1 MVCERM
7 MRASSR
13 LVERRSPHA
22 ADTDGDAGAE
32 ERMGIVAYCPQGHRV
47 KVKDQLAGKKG
58 LCPVC
63 GTRFRIPAASDP
75 ANDLSYNPAAAVA
88 ESEQRAHAP
97 VAGRSGVA
105 SDAAAFPSARI
116 LALDPAIVATLPRAT
131 AWDVAAVA
139 APPAPEAPV
148 VPAATNESAAP
159 PRRPLHP
166 VIAEREDMAWSIALP
181 GGEPSAPLPADTMQ
195 DWLDA
200 RQATGDE
207 VVWRADW
214 PQWLPVRQVF
224 PDCFA

>member
-13 LVERRSPHA
+13 LVERRLPHA
-22 ADTDGDAGAE
+22 ADMAGDAGAE

-63 GTRFRIPAASDP
+63 GTKFRIPAVNDP
-75 ANDLSYNPAAAVA
+75 ANDAADDPATAAAA
-88 ESEQRAHAP
+88 SEQRAHAP

-105 SDAAAFPSARI
+105 SDAAAFPPARI
-116 LALDPAIVATLPRAT
+116 LALDPAIVATLPRAI
-131 AWDVAAVA
+131 AWDVAAGAA
-139 APPAPEAPV
+139 APAAEAPV
-148 VPAATNESAAP
+148 VPAETYESATP

-166 VIAEREDMAWSIALP
+166 VIAEREDLAWSIALP